1 MEREKKKETEK
12 NSKLYHVLKIPTF
25 CSFCESSFFFILQDC
40 SRNGSCCGN
49 LKISGIINL
58 SVFTPNSRNSTRR
71 ATERAKRE
79 KERDPRE
86 RESRESPKEGENIDL
101 SDIIGLLC
109 LS

>member
-1 MEREKKKETEK
+1 MS
-12 NSKLYHVLKIPTF
+12 SKYRPSVV
-25 CSFCESSFFFILQDC
+25 SVRVSFFFILQDC

-86 RESRESPKEGENIDL
+86 RERERESRESPKEGETIDL
-101 SDIIGLLC
+101 IRHNWIALLE
-109 LS
+109 LA